1 MKGRLKRFQE
11 ASRSD
16 GVALATLVL
25 IGAILRAGLLSR
37 APAFITNDSLSYLLP
52 GFDLAT
58 GLGFDPIFKRPPGY
72 PLFVGGALWLF
83 GQQNLLGLL
92 AAQHLIGLLTVAL
105 TYLLGRALWGQAAG
119 WLAGS
124 LAAIS
129 GPLILTEHYIMS
141 ETLFGCLLTAGLLSA
156 TYGLQRRRLAW
167 LAASGFLLGLAALCR
182 PVAQLLVPLFVL
194 LPLVTWGQRR
204 QAIGAGLAVVA
215 CYGLVVSPW
224 MARNA
229 LVETH
234 FTLAGGLGE
243 GLAVRTIR
251 LDQEF
256 DFRAPAD
263 SPDRLRTE
271 RAIYREEARQDS
283 VFELARRLREEAGLS
298 PAAADRAMRDI
309 ALGAIS
315 QRPGYYALGS
325 WEMFLKMF
333 AGRPLRL
340 RQDWQPWRGI
350 AWETR
355 VDHLL
360 PAATPEQERQFE
372 QAQALVGLY
381 DPARVPLIVGVLF
394 LCGVVAAVRRVR
406 QNAAALLP
414 PLVALSLLL
423 VSAFLVGLEW
433 RYRYPLD
440 SLIDVT
446 VAGGLVSLVTLARH
460 LVKRRTAAGLLSTRT
475 GVEMNAGS

>member
-1 MKGRLKRFQE
+1 MKGRLKRLLE
-11 ASRSD
+11 ARRSD
-16 GVALATLVL
+16 QVALATLVL
-25 IGAILRAGLLSR
+25 LGAILRAGLLAR

-83 GQQNLLGLL
+83 GQQSLLGLL
-92 AAQHLIGLLTVAL
+92 AAQHLLGLLTVAL

-129 GPLILTEHYIMS
+129 GPLIVTEHYIMS
-141 ETLFGCLLTAGLLSA
+141 ETLFGCLLTAALLSA
-156 TYGLQRRRLAW
+156 AYGMERRSLAW
-167 LAASGFLLGLAALCR
+167 MASSGFLLGLAALCR
-182 PVAQLLVPLFVL
+182 PVAQLLAPLFAL
-194 LPLVTWGQRR
+194 LPLAAWSNRR
-204 QAIGAGLAVVA
+204 QALGAGLVVVA
-215 CYGLVVSPW
+215 CYGLIVAPW
-224 MARNA
+224 MTRNA
-229 LVETH
+229 LVQGS

-263 SPDRLRTE
+263 RPDLLRTE
-271 RAIYREEARQDS
+271 RAIYREEARQKS
-283 VFELARRLREEAGLS
+283 VFELARRLREEADLS
-298 PAAADRAMRDI
+298 PAAADQAMRDI
-309 ALGAIS
+309 ALGAIR

-340 RQDWQPWRGI
+340 REDWEPWRGI

-360 PAATPEQERQFE
+360 PAARPEQEREFE
-372 QAQALVGLY
+372 QVQELVTLF
-381 DPARVPLIVGVLF
+381 DPARVPFIVGVLF
-394 LCGVVAAVRRVR
+394 LCGIVAAVRRVR
-406 QNAAALLP
+406 QSAAAVLP
-414 PLVALSLLL
+414 PLTALSLLL
-423 VSAFLVGLEW
+423 VSAFLVGIEW

-440 SLIDVT
+440 PLIDVT
-446 VAGGLVSLVTLARH
+446 VAGGLASLLRLARH
-460 LVKRRTAAGLLSTRT
+460 LVGGRTAVGLTGART
-475 GVEMNAGS
+475 GAEANAGS